1 MTMPDLL
8 IDGAPPEAED
18 LAHLALVNYGAYTSF
33 AVEGGGVRGLDLH
46 LARLRTSAEAL
57 FGEAVG
63 EDRLRRLMAT
73 ALAGRREAWLR
84 VSLFAPEISAR
95 TPAWRGRPK
104 VMTAVSPRP
113 SPLASA
119 VRLCV
124 QTYEREAAELKH
136 TAIFGLIGARR
147 QAQGAGFDDAL
158 FVDRE
163 GRISEGSLW
172 NIGFFT
178 GDVVTW
184 PQAPMLD
191 GVARSLID
199 RGLPGQGVTSQ
210 TRPVHL
216 PDLARFDG
224 AFICNSATPAC
235 AVVSIGDHVFA
246 PDAARLA
253 AISAAWSSNRPEPI
267 APAKP

>member
-8 IDGAPPEAED
+8 IDGAPPQAED

-46 LARLRTSAEAL
+46 LARLEASAEAL
-57 FGEAVG
+57 FGQVVC
-63 EDRLRRLMAT
+63 EDRLRSLMQT
-73 ALAGRREAWLR
+73 ALAGRAEAWLR

-95 TPAWRGRPK
+95 TPSWTGRPK

-113 SPLASA
+113 APLASA
-119 VRLCV
+119 VRLSV
-124 QTYEREAAELKH
+124 QTYEREAAHLKH
-136 TAIFGLIGARR
+136 TAIFGLIRARR
-147 QAQGAGFDDAL
+147 EAQGQGFDDAL
-158 FVDRE
+158 FADAQ

-172 NIGFFT
+172 NIGFLR
-178 GDVVTW
+178 GDRVVW

-199 RGLPGQGVTSQ
+199 RGLAGQGLTSE

-216 PDLARFDG
+216 ADLAGFDA
-224 AFICNSATPAC
+224 AFLCNSATPAC
-235 AVVSIGDHVFA
+235 AATAIGDHAFA
-246 PDAARLA
+246 PDPERIA
-253 AISAAWSSNRPEPI
+253 AIAAAWASN
-267 APAKP
+267 PAQVIQTAMP